1 MSLVSSIISVDGFDK
16 STAVRS
22 RGLSD
27 ISRVGRSGHP
37 CFERCL
43 VVVAKGPRPIIESR
57 VLLGSS
63 ARPPLRKHHKL
74 GARVLHRPLQP
85 QAARFDVRVS
95 VSDVE

>member
-1 MSLVSSIISVDGFDK
+1 VTF
-16 STAVRS
+16 
-22 RGLSD
+22 RGLAGAGIHAS
-27 ISRVGRSGHP
+27 SVVWLLLPRV
-37 CFERCL
+37 
-43 VVVAKGPRPIIESR
+43 PRPIIESR

-85 QAARFDVRVS
+85 QAAGFDVWVS